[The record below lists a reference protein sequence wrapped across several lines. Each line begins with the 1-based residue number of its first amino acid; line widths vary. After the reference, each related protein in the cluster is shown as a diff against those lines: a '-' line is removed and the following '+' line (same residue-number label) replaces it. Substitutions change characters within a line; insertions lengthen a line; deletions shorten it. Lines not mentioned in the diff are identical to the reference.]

1 MNDMLIINYFC
12 PACGYS
18 WEDSIP
24 AGAMVGAC
32 QCPNCEEQVPG
43 SMEDR

>member
-1 MNDMLIINYFC
+1 MSDILTINYFC

-18 WEDSIP
+18 WEDTFST
-24 AGAMVGAC
+24 GAMAGTC

-43 SMEDR
+43 FMEDC

>member
-1 MNDMLIINYFC
+1 MTHFTTINYCC
-12 PACGYS
+12 PACGHT
-18 WEDSIP
+18 WEESIP
-24 AGAMVGAC
+24 AGAMAGTC